1 MRVAVTGA
9 AGLLGRR
16 LIAAL
21 LERGHLPGP
30 DGAPVP
36 IERITAA
43 DIGGVDGFADARVV
57 AVEGDITDPALLA
70 RAVPAGSDAVFHLA
84 AIVSSHAEQEFELGL
99 RVNFDAARTLLEH
112 VRHTSPRARF
122 VTTSSVAVFGG
133 ALPAVVPDE
142 QVCEPQSSYGT
153 QKAMLD
159 LLLADYGRRGFVD
172 ARALRMPT
180 VVVRPGKPNR
190 AASSFASGI
199 IREPL
204 AGVAAVCPVDPETR
218 VWLISPDRAI
228 ANIIHG
234 YAIAPERLEKRRVI
248 NLPGLSVSVASMLES
263 LARVGGAEAA
273 ALVRIER
280 DPEIERLVKTWPG
293 AFEARFARELGF
305 VADANFDDIVAAH
318 LRATR

>member
-21 LERGHLPGP
+21 LERGHLPGR

-43 DIGGVDGFADARVV
+43 DIGGVDTFSDPRVV
-57 AVEGDITDPALLA
+57 PVAGDITDPALLA
-70 RAVPAGSDAVFHLA
+70 RAVPAGTDAVFHLA
-84 AIVSSHAEQEFELGL
+84 AIVSSQAEQEFELGL
-99 RVNFDAARTLLEH
+99 RVNFDAARALLEH
-112 VRHTSPRARF
+112 VRHGSPGARF

-133 ALPAVVPDE
+133 ALPDVVPDE

-159 LLLADYGRRGFVD
+159 LLLADYGRRGYVD
-172 ARALRMPT
+172 TRALRMPT

-204 AGVAAVCPVDPETR
+204 AGVATVCPVSPETKL
-218 VWLISPDRAI
+218 WLISPELAI

-234 YAIAPERLEKRRVI
+234 FGIAPEKLERRRVI
-248 NLPGLSVSVASMLES
+248 NLPGLSVSVAAMLES
-263 LARVGGAEAA
+263 LARVGGADAA
-273 ALVRIER
+273 ALVRVER
-280 DPEIERLVKTWPG
+280 DEEIERLVRTWPG

-305 VADANFDDIVAAH
+305 VADEDFDGIVAAH